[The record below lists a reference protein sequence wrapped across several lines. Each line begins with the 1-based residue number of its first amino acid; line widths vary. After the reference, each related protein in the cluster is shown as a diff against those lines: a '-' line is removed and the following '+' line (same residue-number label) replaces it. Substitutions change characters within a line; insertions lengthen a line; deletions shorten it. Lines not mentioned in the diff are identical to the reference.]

1 MGSKNGYAD
10 RSKNMSFYLEI
21 EVFMSIFKQK
31 SASFT
36 YNEGRAFE
44 RGKAEGADTN
54 WESLVFTSGKIPAIV
69 PEGRLIAALG
79 GKAENLDLMRQR
91 TEPSQVKS
99 PHPGRRLDSN
109 PRPTPKPALW
119 RATTI
124 KTEYTSMD

>member
-54 WESLVFTSGKIPAIV
+54 WESLVFTSGKIPAIG
-69 PEGRLIAALG
+69 PEANSGTRW
-79 GKAENLDLMRQR
+79 KSR
-91 TEPSQVKS
+91 EP
-99 PHPGRRLDSN
+99 GFD
-109 PRPTPKPALW
+109 
-119 RATTI
+119 ATA
-124 KTEYTSMD
+124 Y